1 MKFRATI
8 AINKINPFVLVSIVR
23 AKRLKAEWRKPM
35 PVLVQINGEPKPAW
49 TVNMIPRGDG
59 SFYLYLHGAVRKA
72 SNTKVGDDVEVSLIF
87 DKAYRNGPIH
97 EMPAEFLALLQ
108 AHPNAELAWSKLIPS
123 RHKEIL
129 RYFAGLKSET
139 ARARNYAKAMRVLN
153 GAKERFM
160 ARDWNG

>member
-1 MKFRATI
+1 VKFRSTI
-8 AINKINPFVLVSIVR
+8 AINKINPFVLVSIAR

-49 TVNMIPRGDG
+49 MVNMMPRGDG
-59 SFYLYLHGAVRKA
+59 SFFLYLHGAVRKA
-72 SNTKVGDDVEVSLIF
+72 SNTEVGDDVEVSLIF
-87 DKAYRNGPIH
+87 DEAYRNGPIY
-97 EMPAEFLALLQ
+97 ETPAEFLALLQ
-108 AHPNAELAWSKLIPS
+108 GHPNAELAWSKLIPS

-129 RYFAGLKSET
+129 RYFAGLKSGS
-139 ARARNYAKAMRVLN
+139 ARARNYAKALRVLN